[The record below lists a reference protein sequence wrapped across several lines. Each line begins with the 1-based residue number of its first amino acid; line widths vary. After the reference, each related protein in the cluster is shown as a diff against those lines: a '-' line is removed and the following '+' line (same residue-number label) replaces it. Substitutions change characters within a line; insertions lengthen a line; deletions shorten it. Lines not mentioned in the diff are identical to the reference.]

1 MHFEGEFKVPGK
13 PADVIRRFAD
23 VPRMAGCMPGA
34 VLEPQAED
42 GSWPGGMVVA
52 FGPKKIKFKG
62 KASVDFDFDALTGSV
77 HGRGTADMRAA
88 RIGVKVSF
96 ALRDDPDAATETTI
110 VKIVSDAE
118 LGGVLA
124 DFARTGGIAVAN
136 VIMADFAKRAA
147 AEFAKDV
154 PVAEPAGD
162 APATAA
168 QDAASP
174 AGSSA
179 GPAAGSATEAPAGA
193 TATPAGTVPDSRAGT
208 ATDSRAGTATEP
220 AARTDGSAATS
231 PAVGTAA
238 PAPVQP
244 VAARPAASPTSPLPE
259 PAAPLQA
266 GNLLWIV
273 IKAYLARIG
282 RIFGLGGR

>member
-1 MHFEGEFKVPGK
+1 MHFEGEFSVPGK

-23 VPRMAGCMPGA
+23 VPRMSACMPGA

-42 GSWPGGMVVA
+42 GSWPGGMVVS

-62 KASVDFDFDALTGSV
+62 KATVDFDFEALTGSV

-96 ALRDDPDAATETTI
+96 ALRDDPESPKPATI

-136 VIMADFAKRAA
+136 VIMADFARRAA
-147 AEFAKDV
+147 EEFSKDEAPAEIEA
-154 PVAEPAGD
+154 VAEP
-162 APATAA
+162 P
-168 QDAASP
+168 
-174 AGSSA
+174 
-179 GPAAGSATEAPAGA
+179 
-193 TATPAGTVPDSRAGT
+193 ATPAVADTETTDRPAGPSPT
-208 ATDSRAGTATEP
+208 AP
-220 AARTDGSAATS
+220 I
-231 PAVGTAA
+231 AA
-238 PAPVQP
+238 PAEPP
-244 VAARPAASPTSPLPE
+244 PPRPRPTPQ
-259 PAAPLQA
+259 PAAPLA
-266 GNLLWIV
+266 AHSLLWVV

-282 RIFGLGGR
+282 RFFGIGR